1 MVDFLTSLKLKE
13 MTTKKDDAINSIMR
27 DFEEFANL
35 VLHQLDLLE
44 KLISSGETKVSE
56 ELDKDLQSNEKK
68 LDKMEV
74 KISDK
79 IVNTIVL
86 YQPVASDIRRIFACY
101 RIVNSLERIGDMVIT
116 IVDAIQKIKT
126 LKIYNEL
133 NDVITNMLI
142 NSSNMVNKALLAFT
156 NDDKEY
162 AIWTIKND
170 TVVDEINKKML
181 KKAIKK
187 SSDNNEENKQL
198 FMSFISMNSIV
209 TNIERIAGHA
219 TNIAEAAIY
228 SIEGKDIRHKPI
240 D

>member
-1 MVDFLTSLKLKE
+1 
-13 MTTKKDDAINSIMR
+13 MTTKKDSAINSIMN

-44 KLISSGETKVSE
+44 KLISSGETKISE
-56 ELDKDLQSNEKK
+56 ELNKELQSNEKK

-86 YQPVASDIRRIFACY
+86 YQPVASDIRKIFACY

-116 IVDAIQKIKT
+116 IVDAIQNIKT

>member
-1 MVDFLTSLKLKE
+1 MTS
-13 MTTKKDDAINSIMR
+13 KKDDAIKNILS

-35 VLHQLDLLE
+35 VLLQLDLLE
-44 KLISSGETKVSE
+44 KIVSGGEIKISETVINE
-56 ELDKDLQSNEKK
+56 IHSNEKK
-68 LDKMEV
+68 IDKQEV

-86 YQPVASDIRRIFACY
+86 YQPVASDIRKIFACY
-101 RIVNSLERIGDMVIT
+101 RIVNSLERIGDMVI
-116 IVDAIQKIKT
+116 IILNYIQNIKT
-126 LKIYNEL
+126 LKLYIEL

-142 NSSNMVNKALLAFT
+142 NSSNMVNKAVISFT
-156 NDDKEY
+156 TDDKEY

-187 SSDNNEENKQL
+187 SSDNNDENKQL
-198 FMSFISMNSIV
+198 LMSFISMNGIV
-209 TNIERIAGHA
+209 TNIERIAAHA

-228 SIEGKDIRHKPI
+228 SIEGKEIRHKPL

>member
-1 MVDFLTSLKLKE
+1 MTS
-13 MTTKKDDAINSIMR
+13 KKDDAIKNILS

-35 VLHQLDLLE
+35 VLLQLDLLE
-44 KLISSGETKVSE
+44 KIVSGGEIKISETVINE
-56 ELDKDLQSNEKK
+56 IQSNEKK
-68 LDKMEV
+68 IDKMEV

-86 YQPVASDIRRIFACY
+86 YQPVASDIRKIFACY
-101 RIVNSLERIGDMVIT
+101 RIVNSLERIGDMVI
-116 IVDAIQKIKT
+116 IILNYIQNIKT
-126 LKIYNEL
+126 LKLYVEL

-142 NSSNMVNKALLAFT
+142 NSSNMVNKAVISFT
-156 NDDKEY
+156 TDDKEY

-187 SSDNNEENKQL
+187 SSDNNDENKQL
-198 FMSFISMNSIV
+198 LMSFISMNGIV
-209 TNIERIAGHA
+209 TNIERIAAHA

-228 SIEGKDIRHKPI
+228 SIEGKEIRHKPLE
-240 D
+240 

>member
-1 MVDFLTSLKLKE
+1 MTS
-13 MTTKKDDAINSIMR
+13 KKDDAIKSILT

-44 KLISSGETKVSE
+44 KIVNNGGAAIADEIVNE
-56 ELDKDLQSNEKK
+56 MAANEKK
-68 LDKMEV
+68 IDKLEV

-86 YQPVASDIRRIFACY
+86 YQPVATDIRKIFACF
-101 RIVNSLERIGDMVIT
+101 RIINSLERIGDMAMT
-116 IVDAIQKIKT
+116 ILRYIQNIKS
-126 LKIYNEL
+126 LKIYSEL
-133 NDVITNMLI
+133 NDAITNMLM
-142 NSSNMVNKALLAFT
+142 NSSNMVTRAVLAFS

-170 TVVDEINKKML
+170 IVVDEMNKKML
-181 KKAIKK
+181 NKAVKK
-187 SSDNNEENKQL
+187 STDNDENKQL
-198 FMSFISMNSIV
+198 LMNFISMHGIV

-228 SIEGKDIRHKPI
+228 SIEGKDIRHKTI
-240 D
+240 E

>member
-1 MVDFLTSLKLKE
+1 MTS
-13 MTTKKDDAINSIMR
+13 KKDDAINSILR

-44 KLISSGETKVSE
+44 KIVNNGGAVIAVEILNEMS
-56 ELDKDLQSNEKK
+56 SNEKK
-68 LDKMEV
+68 IDKLEV

-86 YQPVASDIRRIFACY
+86 YQPVATDIRKIFACF
-101 RIVNSLERIGDMVIT
+101 RIINSLERIGDMAMT
-116 IVDAIQKIKT
+116 ILGFIQSIKP
-126 LKIYNEL
+126 LKIYDEL
-133 NDVITNMLI
+133 NDAITNMLM
-142 NSSNMVNKALLAFT
+142 NSTNMVTKAVLAFS

-170 TVVDEINKKML
+170 TVVDEMNKKML
-181 KKAIKK
+181 KKAVKK
-187 SSDNNEENKQL
+187 SADSDENKQL
-198 FMSFISMNSIV
+198 LMNFISMHGIV

-228 SIEGKDIRHKPI
+228 SIEGKDIRHKPL

>member
-1 MVDFLTSLKLKE
+1 MTS
-13 MTTKKDDAINSIMR
+13 KKDDAIKSILD

-44 KLISSGETKVSE
+44 KIVSGGNIKIPE
-56 ELDKDLQSNEKK
+56 EVLKEMESNEKK
-68 LDKMEV
+68 IDKLDV

-86 YQPVASDIRRIFACY
+86 YQPVASDIRKIFACY
-101 RIVNSLERIGDMVIT
+101 RIVNSLERIGDMVMI
-116 IVDAIQKIKT
+116 ILGYIQNIKT
-126 LKIYNEL
+126 LKLYVEL

-142 NSSNMVNKALLAFT
+142 NSSNMVSKAVISFT
-156 NDDKEY
+156 TDDKEY

-187 SSDNNEENKQL
+187 SSDNNDENKQL
-198 FMSFISMNSIV
+198 LMSFISMNGIV
-209 TNIERIAGHA
+209 TNIERIAAHA

-228 SIEGKDIRHKPI
+228 SIEGKEIRHKPL

>member
-1 MVDFLTSLKLKE
+1 MTS
-13 MTTKKDDAINSIMR
+13 KKDDAINSILT

-44 KLISSGETKVSE
+44 KIVSGGELKVSE
-56 ELDKDLQSNEKK
+56 EVIKELQTNEKK
-68 LDKMEV
+68 IDKLDV

-86 YQPVASDIRRIFACY
+86 YQPVASDIRKIFACY
-101 RIVNSLERIGDMVIT
+101 RIVNSLERIGDMVI
-116 IVDAIQKIKT
+116 IILNYIQNIKT
-126 LKIYNEL
+126 MKLYVEL
-133 NDVITNMLI
+133 NDVITNMFI
-142 NSSNMVNKALLAFT
+142 NSSNMVSKAVISFT
-156 NDDKEY
+156 TDDKEY

-187 SSDNNEENKQL
+187 SSDNNDENKQL
-198 FMSFISMNSIV
+198 LMSFISMNGIV
-209 TNIERIAGHA
+209 TNIERIAAHA

-228 SIEGKDIRHKPI
+228 SIEGKEIRHKSVE
-240 D
+240 

>member
-1 MVDFLTSLKLKE
+1 MTSKKEDALLSLMTDFTE
-13 MTTKKDDAINSIMR
+13 Y
-27 DFEEFANL
+27 ANL

-44 KLISSGETKVSE
+44 KFIINGNSSTSANDIVTEMA
-56 ELDKDLQSNEKK
+56 SNEKK
-68 LDKMEV
+68 IDKLEV

-86 YQPVASDIRRIFACY
+86 YQPVATDIRKIFACF
-101 RIVNSLERIGDMVIT
+101 RIVNSLERIGDMAIT
-116 IVDAIQKIKT
+116 IQNYIQSIKP
-126 LKIYNEL
+126 LKIYDEL
-133 NDVITNMLI
+133 NDAITNMLM
-142 NSSNMVNKALLAFT
+142 NSTNMVTKAVLAFS

-170 TVVDEINKKML
+170 TVVDEMNKKML
-181 KKAIKK
+181 KKAVKK
-187 SSDNNEENKQL
+187 SADNEESKQL
-198 FMSFISMNSIV
+198 LMNFINMHGIV

-240 D
+240 E

>member
-1 MVDFLTSLKLKE
+1 MTS
-13 MTTKKDDAINSIMR
+13 KKDDAITSILN
-27 DFEEFANL
+27 DFEELANL

-44 KLISSGETKVSE
+44 KIVSGGNIKIPE
-56 ELDKDLQSNEKK
+56 EVIKEIQSNEKK
-68 LDKMEV
+68 IDKLDV

-86 YQPVASDIRRIFACY
+86 YQPVASDIRKIFACY
-101 RIVNSLERIGDMVIT
+101 RIVNSLERIGDMVI
-116 IVDAIQKIKT
+116 IILGYIQNIKT
-126 LKIYNEL
+126 LKLYIEL

-142 NSSNMVNKALLAFT
+142 NSSNMVSKAVISFT
-156 NDDKEY
+156 TDDKEY

-187 SSDNNEENKQL
+187 SSDNNDENKQL
-198 FMSFISMNSIV
+198 LMSFISMNGMV
-209 TNIERIAGHA
+209 TNIERIAAHA

-228 SIEGKDIRHKPI
+228 SIEGKEIRHKPL

>member
-1 MVDFLTSLKLKE
+1 MVDFLTSLNLKE
-13 MTTKKDDAINSIMR
+13 MTTKKDDAINGILS

-44 KLISSGETKVSE
+44 KLISSGETNISD
-56 ELDKDLQSNEKK
+56 ELNKELQSNEKK

-86 YQPVASDIRRIFACY
+86 YQPVASDIRKIFACY
-101 RIVNSLERIGDMVIT
+101 RIVNSLERVGDMVIS
-116 IVDAIQKIKT
+116 IVDSIQKIKT
-126 LKIYNEL
+126 LKIYSEL

-142 NSSNMVNKALLAFT
+142 NSSNMVSKALLAFT

-198 FMSFISMNSIV
+198 FMSFISMNSVV

>member
-1 MVDFLTSLKLKE
+1 
-13 MTTKKDDAINSIMR
+13 MTTKKDDAINSIMSE
-27 DFEEFANL
+27 FEEFANL
-35 VLHQLDLLE
+35 VLHQLDSLE
-44 KLISSGETKVSE
+44 KLISSGETKLSDDLSK
-56 ELDKDLQSNEKK
+56 ELISNEKK

-86 YQPVASDIRRIFACY
+86 YQPVASDIRRIFACF

-116 IVDAIQKIKT
+116 IVDAVQNIKT
-126 LKIYNEL
+126 LKIYAEL
-133 NDVITNMLI
+133 NDVITNMVI
-142 NSSNMVNKALLAFT
+142 NSSNMVNKALLAYI

-187 SSDNNEENKQL
+187 SSDSNEENKQL
-198 FMSFISMNSIV
+198 FISFISMNSVV

>member
-1 MVDFLTSLKLKE
+1 
-13 MTTKKDDAINSIMR
+13 MTTKKDDAINSIMSE
-27 DFEEFANL
+27 FEEFANL

-44 KLISSGETKVSE
+44 KLISSGETKLSDDLSK
-56 ELDKDLQSNEKK
+56 ELISNEKK

-86 YQPVASDIRRIFACY
+86 YQPVASDIRRIFACF

-116 IVDAIQKIKT
+116 IVDAVQNIKT
-126 LKIYNEL
+126 LKIYAEL

-142 NSSNMVNKALLAFT
+142 NSSNMVNKALLAYI
-156 NDDKEY
+156 NDDREY

-187 SSDNNEENKQL
+187 SSDSNEENKQL
-198 FMSFISMNSIV
+198 FISFISMNSVV

>member
-1 MVDFLTSLKLKE
+1 MTS
-13 MTTKKDDAINSIMR
+13 KKDDAINSIMR

-56 ELDKDLQSNEKK
+56 DLDKDLQSNEKK

>member
-1 MVDFLTSLKLKE
+1 MTS
-13 MTTKKDDAINSIMR
+13 KKDDAIKSILG
-27 DFEEFANL
+27 DFEDFANL

-44 KLISSGETKVSE
+44 KIVNNGSSTAISDEIVDE
-56 ELDKDLQSNEKK
+56 MAANEKK
-68 LDKMEV
+68 IDKLEV

-86 YQPVASDIRRIFACY
+86 YQPVATDIRKIFACF
-101 RIVNSLERIGDMVIT
+101 RIINSLERIGDMSMT
-116 IVDAIQKIKT
+116 ILRYIQGIKS
-126 LKIYNEL
+126 LQIYSEL
-133 NDVITNMLI
+133 NDAIANMLM
-142 NSSNMVNKALLAFT
+142 NSLNMVTKAVLAFS

-170 TVVDEINKKML
+170 IVVDEMNKKML
-181 KKAIKK
+181 KKAVKK
-187 SSDNNEENKQL
+187 STDNDENKQL
-198 FMSFISMNSIV
+198 LMNFISMHGIV

-240 D
+240 E

>member
-1 MVDFLTSLKLKE
+1 MTS
-13 MTTKKDDAINSIMR
+13 KKDDAINSILT

-44 KLISSGETKVSE
+44 KIVSGGELKVSE
-56 ELDKDLQSNEKK
+56 EVIKELQTNEKK
-68 LDKMEV
+68 IDRLDV

-86 YQPVASDIRRIFACY
+86 YQPVASDIRKIFACY
-101 RIVNSLERIGDMVIT
+101 RIVNSLERIGDMVI
-116 IVDAIQKIKT
+116 IILNYIQNIKT
-126 LKIYNEL
+126 MKLYVEL

-142 NSSNMVNKALLAFT
+142 NSSNMVSKAVISYT
-156 NDDKEY
+156 TDDKEY

-187 SSDNNEENKQL
+187 SSDNNDENKQL
-198 FMSFISMNSIV
+198 LMSFISMNGIV
-209 TNIERIAGHA
+209 TNIERIAAHA

-228 SIEGKDIRHKPI
+228 SIEGKEIRHKPLE
-240 D
+240 

>member
-1 MVDFLTSLKLKE
+1 
-13 MTTKKDDAINSIMR
+13 MTTKKDDAINSILK

-35 VLHQLDLLE
+35 VLHQLDSLE
-44 KLISSGETKVSE
+44 KIISSGETKIAEDISKE
-56 ELDKDLQSNEKK
+56 MLSNEKK
-68 LDKMEV
+68 IDKLEV

-86 YQPVASDIRRIFACY
+86 YQPVASDIRKIFACY

-116 IVDAIQKIKT
+116 ILNYIQNIKT
-126 LKIYNEL
+126 LKIYTEL
-133 NDVITNMLI
+133 NDAITNMII

-170 TVVDEINKKML
+170 TVVDEVNKKML
-181 KKAIKK
+181 KKAVKK
-187 SSDNNEENKQL
+187 STDNDENKQL
-198 FMSFISMNSIV
+198 LMSFISMSGIV

-228 SIEGKDIRHKPI
+228 SIEGKDIRHKPL

>member
-1 MVDFLTSLKLKE
+1 MTS
-13 MTTKKDDAINSIMR
+13 KKDDAIHGILT

-35 VLHQLDLLE
+35 VLLQLDLLE
-44 KLISSGETKVSE
+44 KIVNNGGNVIADEIVNE
-56 ELDKDLQSNEKK
+56 MNSNEKK
-68 LDKMEV
+68 IDKLEV

-86 YQPVASDIRRIFACY
+86 YQPVATDIRKIFGCFRI
-101 RIVNSLERIGDMVIT
+101 INSLERIGDMAMT
-116 IVDAIQKIKT
+116 ILGYIQSIKS
-126 LKIYNEL
+126 LKIYSEL
-133 NDVITNMLI
+133 NDAITNMLM
-142 NSSNMVNKALLAFT
+142 NSSNMVTKAVLAFS

-170 TVVDEINKKML
+170 TVVDEMNKKML
-181 KKAIKK
+181 NKAVKK
-187 SSDNNEENKQL
+187 SANNDENKQL
-198 FMSFISMNSIV
+198 LMNFISMNGIV

-240 D
+240 E